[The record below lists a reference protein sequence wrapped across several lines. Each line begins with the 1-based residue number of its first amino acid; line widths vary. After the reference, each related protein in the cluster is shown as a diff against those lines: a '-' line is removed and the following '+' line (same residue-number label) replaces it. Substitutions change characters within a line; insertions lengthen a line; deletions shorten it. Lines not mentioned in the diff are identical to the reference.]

1 MYIQPRSGEK
11 LLKLIFGLIQLI
23 GSTSDPIDD
32 LNLIQIDPNQS
43 LVRLVKTNEQSG
55 GIIDIEGHAFE
66 DLLMFDSLE
75 KKKNKQ
81 KSGLHSTICVWVVLY
96 TFLLVAPSSM

>member
-1 MYIQPRSGEK
+1 MKSST
-11 LLKLIFGLIQLI
+11 FGL
-23 GSTSDPIDD
+23 D
-32 LNLIQIDPNQS
+32 LKQA
-43 LVRLVKTNEQSG
+43 KEQSG
-55 GIIDIEGHAFE
+55 GIIDTEGHAFE

-81 KSGLHSTICVWVVLY
+81 KSGLDSTICVWVVLY